1 MTKFKELNVSNDKID
16 DADELR
22 RRMKDEGYLFFRK
35 LQDPDKLRSLRLDIL
50 EVMREG
56 GWLKAGTKLAD
67 GIADLSHRCTE
78 GDSQYTDVYHEV
90 YKLESF
96 HRAGH
101 WPELLDMMKKIIG
114 DNVFPYPHKI
124 ARLWCPPYTDHTTP
138 AHQDFVHFQGNYETY
153 TSWSPVGD
161 SSIELGGLAILPG
174 SHKQNTVFDHHFSL
188 GAGALTVDPKEHS
201 GDWVTTNYEIG
212 DTLIFHCL
220 TLHRALPNLTPDRLR
235 ISLDNRYQA
244 LGRPLTETML
254 EPHLHNFSEISW
266 DEVYQ
271 DWKSDDLQYYWK
283 DLDFPIIP
291 KDFSFGDKGFA
302 EALELTG
309 QGDEHARYALSRLI
323 KRDPTSDQAKAAQEV
338 IKKYEAN
345 MTGTVN

>member
-1 MTKFKELNVSNDKID
+1 M
-16 DADELR
+16 
-22 RRMKDEGYLFFRK
+22 
-35 LQDPDKLRSLRLDIL
+35 
-50 EVMREG
+50 
-56 GWLKAGTKLAD
+56 
-67 GIADLSHRCTE
+67 
-78 GDSQYTDVYHEV
+78 
-90 YKLESF
+90 
-96 HRAGH
+96 
-101 WPELLDMMKKIIG
+101 
-114 DNVFPYPHKI
+114 
-124 ARLWCPPYTDHTTP
+124 
-138 AHQDFVHFQGNYETY
+138 
-153 TSWSPVGD
+153 
-161 SSIELGGLAILPG
+161 
-174 SHKQNTVFDHHFSL
+174 
-188 GAGALTVDPKEHS
+188 
-201 GDWVTTNYEIG
+201 
-212 DTLIFHCL
+212 
-220 TLHRALPNLTPDRLR
+220 R